1 MAETFKIAES
11 ASKSEQRRIFK
22 KAMKFIKDNDIKD
35 LIVEKVDRHVRNFHD
50 AEKLTIG
57 LWRTKN
63 AEFTL

>member
-1 MAETFKIAES
+1 
-11 ASKSEQRRIFK
+11 
-22 KAMKFIKDNDIKD
+22 MKFIKDNDIKD